1 MSAGKLKDISSKD
14 ITLYAL
20 YLLGGWQ
27 KRVHTEDI
35 TLKCFKLA
43 PSLFS
48 WVKHPEYPDIQ
59 PVRFALEKSKD
70 LVMGESERSQKKD
83 SIGGWMLKDSGVDW
97 INANID
103 RIEASLGK
111 HKPTGNRLD
120 SDRKIKALL
129 KSEAY
134 KKYLIKKENADISFP
149 EFAESLVCTVN
160 TQKEVIID
168 RIESLKSIAEKS
180 NITKVSGY
188 LKFCNKLFA
197 NKFSSKGGNIE

>member
-1 MSAGKLKDISSKD
+1 MDKGKSKDISSKD

-35 TLKCFKLA
+35 ALKCFELA

-48 WVKHPEYPDIQ
+48 WVKYPKYPDIQ
-59 PVRFALEKSKD
+59 PVRFALEKAKN
-70 LVMGESERSQKKD
+70 LVLGESERSTKKD

-97 INANID
+97 INTNIR
-103 RIEASLGK
+103 RIEASLGA

-129 KSEAY
+129 NSDAY
-134 KKYLIKKENADISFP
+134 QKYLTRKEKAKISFP
-149 EFAESLVCTVN
+149 EFTESLICTVN
-160 TQKEVIID
+160 TQKEVIVD
-168 RIESLKSIAEKS
+168 RIELLLSIAEQS
-180 NITKVSGY
+180 NIDKVSEY
-188 LKFCNKLFA
+188 LRFCKKLFA
-197 NKFSSKGGNIE
+197 SNLNN

>member
-1 MSAGKLKDISSKD
+1 MSAGKPKDISSKD

-35 TLKCFKLA
+35 ALKCFKLA

-48 WVKHPEYPDIQ
+48 WVKYPEYPDIQ

-70 LVMGESERSQKKD
+70 LVLGESERSQKKD
-83 SIGGWMLKDSGVDW
+83 SIGGWMLKDNGVDW
-97 INANID
+97 INANIS

-134 KKYLIKKENADISFP
+134 QKYLTKKEQAKIAFP
-149 EFAESLVCTVN
+149 EFTESLICTVN
-160 TQKEVIID
+160 TQREVIVD
-168 RIESLKSIAEKS
+168 RIESLLSIAEES
-180 NITKVSGY
+180 NIEKVSEY
-188 LKFCNKLFA
+188 LKFCKKLFA
-197 NKFSSKGGNIE
+197 SNLNN